1 MTRID
6 RDGYRERITRINYKE
21 MIETIDIHKTYD
33 VIAVRRHF
41 PALYREVKGK
51 PLVYFDNA
59 ATTQKPQVV
68 IDALVNYYSNYNA
81 NIHRGIHTLA
91 EEATA
96 AFEATRDA
104 AQKFINAESREQ
116 IIFTG
121 GTTEGI
127 NLVAQTWG
135 RQNIKAGDEII
146 VSNMEHHSNI
156 VPWYMVAQEKGA
168 ILKVIPID
176 ENGELVMEEFDKLL
190 TERTKFVSVVHVSN
204 ALGTINPVKTIIE
217 KSHAAGAVVLIDGA
231 QSTVHMDID
240 VQQLDTDFFVFSSH
254 KIYGPT
260 GVGVL
265 YGKKH
270 LLESMPPYQ
279 GGGEMIK
286 EVYFDNVIYND
297 LPYKYEAGTPNIADT
312 VAFKAALDFTKQ
324 TGKEKIRKH
333 ENELLQYATGQLEQ
347 IEGLKIIG
355 KAKNKISV
363 ISFVIDK
370 VHPQDLGILLDNRG
384 IAVRTGHH
392 CAQPLMDCFRIP
404 GTTRASFAMYNTIEE
419 IDSLIIG
426 LHKAVKM
433 LI

>member
-1 MTRID
+1 
-6 RDGYRERITRINYKE
+6 
-21 MIETIDIHKTYD
+21 MIETIDINKTYD
-33 VIAVRRHF
+33 VVAIRKYF
-41 PALYREVKGK
+41 PALNREVKGK

-59 ATTQKPQVV
+59 ATTQKPQTV
-68 IDALVNYYSNYNA
+68 IDSLVNYYSNYNA

-96 AFEATRDA
+96 AFESTRDA
-104 AQKFINAESREQ
+104 VQKFINAESREQ

-156 VPWYMVAQEKGA
+156 VPWYMIAQEKGA

-176 ENGELVMEEFDKLL
+176 ENGELILEEFDKLI

-217 KSHAAGAVVLIDGA
+217 RSHAIGAVVLIDGA

-240 VQQLDTDFFVFSSH
+240 VQNLDADFFVFSSH

-312 VAFKAALDFTKQ
+312 VAFKAALDFTRQ
-324 TGKEKIRKH
+324 IGKEKIRKH

-363 ISFVIDK
+363 ISFVIDN

-392 CAQPLMDCFRIP
+392 CAQPLMDCYRIP
-404 GTTRASFAMYNTIEE
+404 GTTRASFAMYNTKEE
-419 IDSLIIG
+419 IDSLITG

-433 LI
+433 LV